1 MKRVR
6 TKAQR
11 ASHIL
16 CTVPCALLTLFY
28 LAALILGEET
38 VMGSPVLRTMWEIVP
53 YILLLWLVLASIAV
67 WIIWLWEKKHPP
79 KSGGQ
84 QEKGDRDL
92 RAD

>member
-1 MKRVR
+1 M
-6 TKAQR
+6 
-11 ASHIL
+11 
-16 CTVPCALLTLFY
+16 
-28 LAALILGEET
+28 LILGEET